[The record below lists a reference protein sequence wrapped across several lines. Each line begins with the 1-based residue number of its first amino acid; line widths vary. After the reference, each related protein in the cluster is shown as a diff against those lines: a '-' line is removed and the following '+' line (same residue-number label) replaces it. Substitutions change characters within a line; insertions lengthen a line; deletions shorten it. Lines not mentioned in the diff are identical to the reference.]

1 MLQGITG
8 DYTGV
13 RRGYSGLQWV
23 TRDYR
28 GLEGV
33 TRDYRGLFL
42 VVKRAT

>member
-13 RRGYSGLQWV
+13 RRGYIGLQ
-23 TRDYR
+23 
-28 GLEGV
+28 GV
-33 TRDYRGLFL
+33 TRDYRELFL